1 MSRNVISDEEAL
13 LRELQRELYAQYDRG
28 KYAEALRIAEEVYTI
43 DAVRRTRTLSM
54 LTELLQARTDNLLLL
69 GAINFQLRN
78 FSEAIFYNQQV
89 RSRSHFDI
97 YSQLGSYIQAIR
109 IEPQMAEAYSN
120 LANALKELGD
130 VRGAMQSVV
139 VS

>member
-43 DAVRRTRTLSM
+43 DAVRRTRTSSM
-54 LTELLQARTDNLLLL
+54 LIELLQARTDNLLLL

-89 RSRSHFDI
+89 RSRGHFDI
-97 YSQLGSYIQAIR
+97 YSRRMLGNPYR
-109 IEPQMAEAYSN
+109 TTD
-120 LANALKELGD
+120 G
-130 VRGAMQSVV
+130 RGVLES
-139 VS
+139 SECSKRTR

>member
-1 MSRNVISDEEAL
+1 MRS
-13 LRELQRELYAQYDRG
+13 
-28 KYAEALRIAEEVYTI
+28 VYPVT
-43 DAVRRTRTLSM
+43 RRCFTRQ
-54 LTELLQARTDNLLLL
+54 LLQARTDNLLLL

-89 RSRSHFDI
+89 YLCIFRHC
-97 YSQLGSYIQAIR
+97 YGSAQAIR

-130 VRGAMQSVV
+130 VRGAMQLVT
-139 VS
+139 VSCRIIHDLRWESIAA